1 MIKQLL
7 FTACAA
13 LLTGSVSAQDNSVT
27 NPTADTWVGTGITN
41 GNGSANTVEIRSYT
55 SDSKTTNFYAL
66 LAFSFTKP
74 NAGYTVKKA
83 TLRLTARYKKGDS
96 EVKLYDFPAGFKETD
111 VYSTLESSI
120 TSAIAG
126 TAAADFKLNSY
137 ANWAPTDSKV
147 TSDYSTVDKWQV
159 NVDVTELVKSHANDG
174 QVNMLL
180 QKVLNQDNSSQI
192 YSREATDVTNSTL
205 GFTFAAAD
213 LYPQLTVEYEEETG
227 VSTKTETSAKDTW
240 IMKNSTSDRSAAT
253 TMEITTSNSK
263 DKYLYGLMAF
273 ALPGS
278 NYTITSAQL
287 RLTTER
293 IKGKNNMSVYAYG
306 NDFAENTNYSNEESY
321 VTAATSSTALKSF
334 TVNSGVWNKAL
345 GTDAIASDVADI
357 SKWQTTVDLTDYA
370 NSLGSEYMNI
380 LLGKTDDQDL
390 ATKFFTKEQ
399 GDLTVKLSDG
409 TTTTASAS
417 DLIPQLTLVYKK
429 ASYDL
434 TVGDAGAA
442 TLVLPYEATIPSGV
456 KAYTLSYTSG
466 DEVSA
471 TEVSTTIPANTPVL
485 INATAGTYTFE
496 ATDTKTTKAAAP
508 AKDALTG
515 VWTSTTAPSGSYI
528 LYNGTDGL
536 GFYKADGSTN
546 TVAANHAY
554 LTATAATAKSLKIN
568 YNGTTNISNITNDE
582 NANAPVYN
590 IQGMRMGKNLPKG
603 IYIKNGKKFVVK

>member
-13 LLTGSVSAQDNSVT
+13 LLTVSVSAQETSVT
-27 NPTADTWVGTGITN
+27 NPTADTWVGTGQTKS
-41 GNGSANTVEIRSYT
+41 NGSSNTVEIHSYT
-55 SDSKTTNFYAL
+55 SDSKTTNYYAL

-83 TLRLTARYKKGDS
+83 TLRLTTRYKKGDS
-96 EVKLYDFPAGFKETD
+96 EVKLYDFPGGFKETD

-120 TSAIAG
+120 TSALAA

-137 ANWAPTDSKV
+137 NNWAPTDKQV
-147 TSDYSTVDKWQV
+147 TSDYSSVDKWQV
-159 NVDVTELVKSHANDG
+159 NVDVTDLVKSHANDG
-174 QVNMLL
+174 QVSMLL
-180 QKVLNQDNSSQI
+180 QKVYNQDNSSQI
-192 YSREATDVTNSTL
+192 YSKEATDVTNSTL
-205 GFTFAAAD
+205 NFTFKAAD

-227 VSTKTETSAKDTW
+227 VTTKIETSAKDTW
-240 IMKNSTSDRSAAT
+240 IWNTSTSDYSEKQ
-253 TMEITTSNSK
+253 TMEIQKTSTTTTPRYS
-263 DKYLYGLMAF
+263 YGLLAF
-273 ALPGS
+273 SLPGS
-278 NYTITSAQL
+278 NYIITSAQL

-293 IKGKNNMSVYAYG
+293 IKGNASIDIFAYG
-306 NDFAENTNYSNEESY
+306 NDFDETTNYSKEESY
-321 VTAATSSTALKSF
+321 VTAATSSTALESF
-334 TVNSGVWNKAL
+334 TVNGVWNKAL

-357 SKWQTTVDLTDYA
+357 TKWQTTIDLTDYA
-370 NSLGSEYMNI
+370 NSLGSENMNI
-380 LLGKTDDQDL
+380 LLSKTNDENSQ
-390 ATKFFTKEQ
+390 TRIFTKEQ
-399 GDLTVKLSDG
+399 GDLSIPLSDG
-409 TTTTASAS
+409 STTTASAS

-466 DEVSA
+466 DEVTA
-471 TEVSTTIPANTPVL
+471 TEVSATIPANTPVL
-485 INATAGTYTFE
+485 VNATAGNYTFE

-515 VWTSTTAPSGSYI
+515 VWTSTTVPTGSYI

-536 GFYKADGSTN
+536 GFYKVTGNN
-546 TVAANHAY
+546 TIAANGAY

-568 YNGTTNISNITNDE
+568 YNSTTNINKITTDE
-582 NANAPVYN
+582 DANAPVYN